1 MKVRRRGEWSNDE
14 LGIRPEMLGSAEALE
29 ALPLTEKETREE
41 RKRLRE
47 KLARR
52 YPLGF
57 RPQEER
63 P

>member
-1 MKVRRRGEWSNDE
+1 MNVRRRVEWSNDE
-14 LGIRPEMLGSAEALE
+14 LGIRPEQLGSVTVLDGLE
-29 ALPLTEKETREE
+29 LTDREWREE
-41 RKRLRE
+41 KRKLRE